1 MASPLSAVARI
12 GSLAR
17 TAVGVGAIATVS
29 AQALAVGSLLAMDN
43 VAKKKRKK
51 RPAPRP
57 GRFEAQVDDSHLE
70 VFTCGED
77 LYEQMLRDI
86 DAATHTVMFE
96 TFIWKG
102 DNAGQRFM
110 DAFNA
115 AAERGVKVFIIYD
128 VFANK
133 VVPGKF
139 YDQLHPNIH
148 VHFMHPISKSVWR
161 APIRSTGLN
170 HSKVL
175 VIDDEIGYV
184 GGFNI
189 GDQYEMEWRDT
200 HVRET
205 GPAVWALR
213 QSFVNVWNEDRP
225 ADDRIPW
232 IPPHSWNPRVEVHPN
247 LPLQMVY
254 PIRRMYLAAIERAQ
268 KNIWLATPYFVPDG
282 QLLEPLRD
290 AAKRGVDVRLMLP
303 EKSNHVVVDWV
314 ARGFYGDLLDAG
326 VRILL
331 YRPAMNHSKIATID
345 GEWATVGT
353 ANLDRLSL
361 ALNYETNLEVAH
373 PSFAR
378 AVEQV
383 FEADFAYCYEIDPGK
398 WRERARVEQI
408 TESLLVPFRPFL

>member
-1 MASPLSAVARI
+1 MA
-12 GSLAR
+12 
-17 TAVGVGAIATVS
+17 T
-29 AQALAVGSLLAMDN
+29 AQALAVGSLIAMDRI
-43 VAKKKRKK
+43 AQKKRKK
-51 RPAPRP
+51 RAAPRP
-57 GRFEAQVDDSHLE
+57 GTFSAQVDDSHLE
-70 VFTCGED
+70 VFTSGKD
-77 LYEQMLRDI
+77 LYAQMLDDI
-86 DAATHTVMFE
+86 AAAKHTIMFE

-102 DNAGQRFM
+102 DAAGQRFM

-115 AAERGVKVFIIYD
+115 AAERGVKVFLIYD
-128 VFANK
+128 VFANT
-133 VVPGKF
+133 VVPRSF
-139 YDQLHPNIH
+139 YDQISPKVQ
-148 VHFMHPISKSVWR
+148 VHRMHPISKSVWR

-189 GDQYEMEWRDT
+189 GDQYETEWRDT

-205 GPAVWALR
+205 GPAVWGLR
-213 QSFVNVWNEDRP
+213 QTFVNVWNEDRP
-225 ADDRIPW
+225 TDSEIPW
-232 IPPHSWNPRVEVHPN
+232 IAPHSWNPRVEVHPN

-254 PIRRMYLAAIERAQ
+254 PIRRMYLATIERAQ

-282 QLLEPLRD
+282 QLLEPLMN
-290 AAKRGVDVRLMLP
+290 AARRGVDVRLMLP
-303 EKSNHVVVDWV
+303 EKSNHVIVDWV
-314 ARGFYGDLLDAG
+314 ARGFYGELLDAG

-331 YRPAMNHSKIATID
+331 YRPAMNHSKIATVD

-361 ALNYETNLEVAH
+361 ALNYETNLEVFH

-383 FEADFAYCYEIDPGK
+383 FEADFAYCFEVDPKK
-398 WRERARVEQI
+398 WNERTHVEQL
-408 TESLLVPFRPFL
+408 TEALLVPFRPFL